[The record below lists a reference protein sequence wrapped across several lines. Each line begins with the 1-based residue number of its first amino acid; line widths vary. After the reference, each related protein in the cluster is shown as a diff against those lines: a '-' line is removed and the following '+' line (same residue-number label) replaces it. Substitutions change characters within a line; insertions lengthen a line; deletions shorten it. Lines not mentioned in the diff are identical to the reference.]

1 MPAWPGRRMLAVST
15 FLSHFA
21 MSLHALRPKLAALLA
36 SLTLA
41 ACGGGGSSAPAP
53 TDVVVDPG
61 DGQVTV
67 KWTATPGVEYW
78 MAYAAASSV
87 STDSGNPHIWARNSD
102 GSVSLISPYVLTG
115 LTNGTTY
122 SFSIN
127 GRTDSGPGGAGSPSI
142 AVTPRPGGSTWT
154 MGSTAMG
161 SGALRSVAY
170 SRIASISGTSTIY
183 TPTYLAVGD
192 ANALY
197 KSNDGKSWTQING
210 ATGDFR
216 SGAYLNT
223 TVGFV
228 VVGGGGVVYYSTD
241 LASWN
246 AGSSGTSQTFNAVAS
261 NGAVVVAVGDS
272 GTIRYSSDGATWTAA
287 SSVPTTQALYGVS
300 YSSAGLWLAVGAN
313 GTLLT
318 SSDGST
324 WTDKSSATGTTQTL
338 RSVASTLLTSVTAVT
353 SGVYSYAIVGDA
365 GTVLTSTDGVAWKA
379 ASSVTTAN
387 LTALVGSASQFLAV
401 GSGGAVI
408 TSADGATWTARTT
421 APDTGSGIDAQG
433 LVFAPSPQAQYIA
446 VGANGANANS
456 H

>member
-1 MPAWPGRRMLAVST
+1 
-15 FLSHFA
+15 
-21 MSLHALRPKLAALLA
+21 
-36 SLTLA
+36 
-41 ACGGGGSSAPAP
+41 
-53 TDVVVDPG
+53 
-61 DGQVTV
+61 
-67 KWTATPGVEYW
+67 
-78 MAYAAASSV
+78 MAYAAAGSV
-87 STDSGNPHIWARNSD
+87 STDSGTPHIWARNSD
-102 GSVSLISPYVLTG
+102 GSVSLGSPYVLTG

-154 MGSTAMG
+154 MGGTTMG

-170 SRIASISGTSTIY
+170 RMVTTTSGTTVTN

-197 KSNDGKSWTQING
+197 KSVDGKSWTPVSG
-210 ATGDFR
+210 ATGDFK
-216 SGAYLNT
+216 SSVYLNT

-228 VVGGGGVVYYSTD
+228 VVGGGGAAYHSTD

-246 AGSSGTSQTFNAVAS
+246 AGSSGTSQTLHAVAS
-261 NGAVVVAVGDS
+261 NGAVVVAVGDN
-272 GTIRYSSDGATWTAA
+272 GTIRYSSDGGTWTAA

-324 WTDKSSATGTTQTL
+324 WTDKTSSIATLVSGKTL

-365 GTVLTSTDGVAWKA
+365 GTVLTSRDGTNWSA
-379 ASSVTTAN
+379 VTPTPTSAD
-387 LTALVGSASQFLAV
+387 LTAVVGSASQFLAV
-401 GSGGAVI
+401 GTGGTVI
-408 TSADGATWTARTT
+408 TSSDGTTWAAPTT
-421 APDTGSGIDAQG
+421 LQAGGSGIGALG
-433 LVFAPSPQAQYIA
+433 LVFAPSPQAQYVV
-446 VGANGANANS
+446 VGPAGASANS